1 MGSSA
6 SKAKRFQPA
15 AEAGKRAIDLSVKTK
30 HVTSEQPSHVTAPAR
45 DPNRSQP
52 APMPMASQTK
62 NEDIVKDGGDRD
74 FARQLM
80 DLGAVKLTE
89 SHVTYNQS
97 NPVLDALKARDLLD
111 VAAEAE
117 NADFAKPRTLL
128 NPATISGILESLK
141 SGETDITR
149 DYNLAPGVAAK
160 LRYVRTPVYE
170 FLETAA
176 TEGERHRDTFSL
188 GGDREDKAL
197 GEMESRD
204 QLGESRDQARG
215 QPGHSRDNRH
225 ISEFDN
231 ADFVQVGKGRNAT
244 AGGPQPQ
251 GVPGELPDDIFGE
264 IAQAFEEGR
273 KDGDGKVPKS
283 RHQQD
288 EEFFDREKERRY
300 PKRETKPV
308 VVEL

>member
-30 HVTSEQPSHVTAPAR
+30 HQHIRQETA

-62 NEDIVKDGGDRD
+62 NEDIVRDGGDRD

-89 SHVTYNQS
+89 SEVQYSKS
-97 NPVLDALKARDLLD
+97 NPVLEALKAREALD
-111 VAAEAE
+111 EAAEAE
-117 NADFAKPRTLL
+117 SGDFSKPRTLL
-128 NPATISGILESLK
+128 NPATISGILESQK
-141 SGETDITR
+141 AGETDITR
-149 DYNLAPGVAAK
+149 DYNLAPGVADK
-160 LRYVRTPVYE
+160 LKYVSVPEYE

-188 GGDREDKAL
+188 DGGREDPAL
-197 GEMESRD
+197 SKLADSGFVQVE
-204 QLGESRDQARG
+204 G
-215 QPGHSRDNRH
+215 RH

-231 ADFVQVGKGRNAT
+231 ADYVQVGKGRNAT

-251 GVPGELPDDIFGE
+251 GVPGELPDDIFGD
-264 IAQAFEEGR
+264 IAQAFEEQ
-273 KDGDGKVPKS
+273 KDGAEVPKS

-288 EEFFDREKERRY
+288 QDFFNREKERRY
-300 PKRETKPV
+300 PKRDTKPV
-308 VVEL
+308 TVEL

>member
-15 AEAGKRAIDLSVKTK
+15 AEAGKKAIDLSIKTK
-30 HVTSEQPSHVTAPAR
+30 HQHIRQETV

-62 NEDIVKDGGDRD
+62 NEDIIKDGGDRD

-89 SHVTYNQS
+89 SEVKYSKH
-97 NPVLDALKARDLLD
+97 NPVLEALKAREAL
-111 VAAEAE
+111 VEAAEVEA
-117 NADFAKPRTLL
+117 NDFSKPRTLL
-128 NPATISGILESLK
+128 NPSTISGILESQK
-141 SGETDITR
+141 AGELNITR
-149 DYNLAPGVAAK
+149 DYNLAPGVAEK
-160 LRYVRTPVYE
+160 LKYVSTPEYE

-176 TEGERHRDTFSL
+176 TEAERHRDTYSL
-188 GGDREDKAL
+188 EGNKDEPK
-197 GEMESRD
+197 
-204 QLGESRDQARG
+204 
-215 QPGHSRDNRH
+215 
-225 ISEFDN
+225 FDSS
-231 ADFVQVGKGRNAT
+231 AFVQVGTGRPAT

-264 IAQAFEEGR
+264 IAQAFEEG
-273 KDGDGKVPKS
+273 KQDENVPKS

-288 EEFFDREKERRY
+288 QDFFNREKERRY

-308 VVEL
+308 TVEL

>member
-15 AEAGKRAIDLSVKTK
+15 AEAGKKAIDLSVKTK
-30 HVTSEQPSHVTAPAR
+30 HQHIRQETA

-62 NEDIVKDGGDRD
+62 NEDIVRDGGDRD

-89 SHVTYNQS
+89 SEVKYSKT
-97 NPVLDALKARDLLD
+97 NPVLEALKARESLD
-111 VAAEAE
+111 EAAELE
-117 NADFAKPRTLL
+117 SQDFAKPRTLL
-128 NPATISGILESLK
+128 NPATISGILESFK
-141 SGETDITR
+141 SGETNITR
-149 DYNLAPGVAAK
+149 DYNLAPGVAEK
-160 LRYVRTPVYE
+160 LKYVSTPVYE
-170 FLETAA
+170 FLESAA

-188 GGDREDKAL
+188 DGGREDPAL
-197 GEMESRD
+197 SKLAESGFVQVD
-204 QLGESRDQARG
+204 ESGR
-215 QPGHSRDNRH
+215 RH
-225 ISEFDN
+225 IAEFDSK
-231 ADFVQVGKGRNAT
+231 DYVQVGKGRNAT

-264 IAQAFEEGR
+264 IAQAFEEN
-273 KDGDGKVPKS
+273 KEGDGTVPKS
-283 RHQQD
+283 RHKQD
-288 EEFFDREKERRY
+288 EEFFNREKERRY

-308 VVEL
+308 TVEL

>member
-1 MGSSA
+1 MQYPSLNLDQVEPDHLHLNSMGSSA

-30 HVTSEQPSHVTAPAR
+30 HQHIRQETV

-62 NEDIVKDGGDRD
+62 NEDIVRDGGDRD

-89 SHVTYNQS
+89 SEVQFNKN
-97 NPVLDALKARDLLD
+97 NPVLDALKAREAI
-111 VAAEAE
+111 VETAEAE
-117 NADFAKPRTLL
+117 AEDFSKPRTLL
-128 NPATISGILESLK
+128 NPSTIAGILESLK
-141 SGETDITR
+141 AGEKDVTR
-149 DYNLAPGVAAK
+149 DYNLAPGVADK
-160 LRYVRTPVYE
+160 LKYLGVPEYE

-176 TEGERHRDTFSL
+176 TEGERHRDTYSL
-188 GGDREDKAL
+188 EGGREDPSLSKLADS
-197 GEMESRD
+197 GFVQVD
-204 QLGESRDQARG
+204 QRQ
-215 QPGHSRDNRH
+215 
-225 ISEFDN
+225 FDN
-231 ADFVQVGKGRNAT
+231 ADYVQVGKGRNAT

-264 IAQAFEEGR
+264 IAQAFEEQKGEP
-273 KDGDGKVPKS
+273 GPVPKS

-288 EEFFDREKERRY
+288 QDFFNREKERRY